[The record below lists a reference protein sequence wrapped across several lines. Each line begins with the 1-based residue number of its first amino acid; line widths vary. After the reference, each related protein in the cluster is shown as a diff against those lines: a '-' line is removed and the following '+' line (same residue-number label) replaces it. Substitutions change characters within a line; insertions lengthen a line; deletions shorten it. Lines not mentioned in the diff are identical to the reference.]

1 MEKNY
6 LVIGGT
12 GKTGR
17 RVVEKLQN
25 KGKNVRVASRS
36 SNPKFDWDN
45 YETFEPVLQG
55 ADNVYIVFYPDLAVP
70 GAFEAITKLTEVAK
84 KTGVEKLVLLSG
96 KGEVEAEK
104 AEQVIA
110 NSGMDFTI
118 VRASWFNQN
127 FSESFFLEPVLNGV
141 VATPMPDAEIPFVDA
156 DDIAEVATEA
166 LINDDLNGKTL
177 AVTGPELLRMKD
189 VVKIIAD
196 ITDRDIQYIPVNIEQ
211 YTSQMRSAG
220 LPETYIWLFEYL
232 FTHVLTNPSN
242 QEISNDVEIVLGR
255 KAKTFRQFAE
265 KVAETGIWSVVEPIG
280 S

>member
-25 KGKNVRVASRS
+25 KEKNVRVASRS
-36 SNPKFDWDN
+36 SNPKFDWDD
-45 YETFEPVLQG
+45 YATFEPVLTG

-70 GAFEAITKLTEVAK
+70 GAVEAITKLTEVAK
-84 KTGVEKLVLLSG
+84 KVSVKKLVLLSG

-104 AEQVIA
+104 CEQVIA
-110 NSGMDFTI
+110 NSGLDYTL

-127 FSESFFLEPVLNGV
+127 FSESFFLEPVIHGV
-141 VATPMPDAEIPFVDA
+141 VASPMPEAEIPFVDV

-166 LINDDLNGKTL
+166 LINDNLNGKTL
-177 AVTGPELLRMKD
+177 AVTGPELHRMED
-189 VVKIIAD
+189 VVKIISEV
-196 ITDRDIQYIPVNIEQ
+196 TGRNIQYIPVTIEQ
-211 YTSQMRSAG
+211 YTAQMRSAG

-232 FTHVLTNPSN
+232 FTHVLNNPAN
-242 QEISNDVEIVLGR
+242 QEVSDDVERILGR
-255 KAKTFRQFAE
+255 KPKTFKQFAE
-265 KVAETGIWSVVEPIG
+265 EVAGTGVWSAISVQV
-280 S
+280 